1 MYMPHTVSRDGNGH
15 IFVSQD
21 GDIEIESVDEF
32 KLGSILPKANMGWS
46 NNFSYKGINLGV
58 TLTARFGG
66 IALSGTQS
74 VLDQYGVSQKLP
86 TIVTQEASLPTMDIS
101 IRKILRYRQRL
112 CRLLYLQCYQYTS
125 GRTEPE
131 LYTAE
136 RMVP

>member
-1 MYMPHTVSRDGNGH
+1 MGQLGNLDARVKLYKGGSIGDVYATHRIKRDGNGH

-66 IALSGTQS
+66 IARSGYSKRTRPVRS
-74 VLDQYGVSQKLP
+74 FA
-86 TIVTQEASLPTMDIS
+86 EN
-101 IRKILRYRQRL
+101 
-112 CRLLYLQCYQYTS
+112 CRLS
-125 GRTEPE
+125 
-131 LYTAE
+131 
-136 RMVP
+136 